1 MRVLCNGN
9 KKSHQRPAPPSKAP
23 EDAFCIALSDVM
35 CAGRDADVKKARRS
49 EPQYKKLMIIPIV
62 SDQQ

>member
-9 KKSHQRPAPPSKAP
+9 KKSHQRPAPIKGP

-49 EPQYKKLMIIPIV
+49 EPQYKKLMIIPIA